1 MPEEL
6 ECVNRTTFKIYFN
19 MFSKIDFL
27 ATLETHCMYQQLIPI
42 LGEETSQRELEK
54 GISLKLL
61 WFCFSLSYFSY
72 QIVKKKMFSS
82 YLFFIIVCLS

>member
-27 ATLETHCMYQQLIPI
+27 AALETHCMYQQLIPI

-54 GISLKLL
+54 GISL
-61 WFCFSLSYFSY
+61 
-72 QIVKKKMFSS
+72 
-82 YLFFIIVCLS
+82 